1 MDGSSNL
8 CLDFQNRSH
17 LLRNISFVSLPP
29 KNNGKKSYVGVLCR
43 TPFLYWLHN
52 SWRDPIIV
60 GHTRILSHDL
70 KFVPNYRFA
79 VPIIFEIDIM
89 KKSSPINLNLFQTW
103 LFHNFFLLFLLFWFT
118 LKLSWECCESSRK
131 EVSFWFWQWR
141 KMWILNWVGMS
152 FS

>member
-70 KFVPNYRFA
+70 KFVSNYRFA
-79 VPIIFEIDIM
+79 DWIYEIWDKVAFM
-89 KKSSPINLNLFQTW
+89 DKYS
-103 LFHNFFLLFLLFWFT
+103 HFLTMVVFT
-118 LKLSWECCESSRK
+118 NIKD
-131 EVSFWFWQWR
+131 
-141 KMWILNWVGMS
+141 
-152 FS
+152 

>member
-1 MDGSSNL
+1 MYKIWVLCLILIYRNHFWKNIFWKCIKGALPTSVEYMDGSSNL

-70 KFVPNYRFA
+70 KFVPNYRLA
-79 VPIIFEIDIM
+79 DWKKFEI
-89 KKSSPINLNLFQTW
+89 KLPLWVQSLFE
-103 LFHNFFLLFLLFWFT
+103 
-118 LKLSWECCESSRK
+118 KGE
-131 EVSFWFWQWR
+131 
-141 KMWILNWVGMS
+141 
-152 FS
+152 